1 MKFAYYEVVSSQ
13 QEKKLRLQE
22 IEESVGKDP
31 DYYSS
36 YLEVAPVYNAS
47 WKQLRALC
55 ALKAAVRKKKIQL
68 LVIPSLENLHM
79 SENRTVNL
87 LLDFMDKG
95 VQIALENPENIQT
108 EEKIL
113 ALAQESR
120 LEYINTVLSIPLIR
134 MERCVVQFFGES
146 AFLYLEKD
154 VPKEGCFGYSEKM
167 LFIDAVRKFQD
178 AGFFLYRA
186 DMQAWYHIPCYMA
199 AVMIDTYEIAYK
211 TLYEAMN
218 LELLLP

>member
-13 QEKKLRLQE
+13 EEKKLRLQE
-22 IEESVGKDP
+22 IKTSVGQHP

-36 YLEVAPVYNAS
+36 YLEVAPAYNAS

-55 ALKAAVRKKKIQL
+55 SLKAAVRKEKIQL

-79 SENRTVNL
+79 SETRAVNL
-87 LLDFMDKG
+87 LLDLMDKG

-113 ALAQESR
+113 TLAQESQ
-120 LEYINTVLSIPLIR
+120 LEYIYTVLSIPLIR
-134 MERCVVQFFGES
+134 MESCVVHFFGES
-146 AFLYLEKD
+146 VFIYLEKD
-154 VPKEGCFGYSEKM
+154 VPKENGFGCSEKM

-186 DMQAWYHIPCYMA
+186 DMQAWYYIPCYMA
-199 AVMIDTYEIAYK
+199 AVMIDAYEFADE
-211 TLYEAMN
+211 TL
-218 LELLLP
+218 